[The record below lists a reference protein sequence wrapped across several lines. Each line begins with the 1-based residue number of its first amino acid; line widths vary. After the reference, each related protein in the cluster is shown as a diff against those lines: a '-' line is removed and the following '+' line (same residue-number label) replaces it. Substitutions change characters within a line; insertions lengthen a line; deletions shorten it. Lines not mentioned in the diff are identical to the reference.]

1 MLVLRFLAVIVALA
15 IGAAVATWVFTG
27 DRRYLR
33 MAWKLAKA
41 ALIVALL
48 LFALLAAERI
58 IVI

>member
-15 IGAAVATWVFTG
+15 IGASVATWVFTG
-27 DRRYLR
+27 DRHYLR